1 MTQSRTPPVALVTGA
16 NSGIGKA
23 LALELARRGHAVVAG
38 VRDLA
43 KAEDLIGQAAR
54 EGRTIR
60 AVRLDVTDQALIDA
74 ALADVTGRE
83 GAPDLLVNNAGIS
96 ANSPIELLPEA
107 HHRMVFETNYWGAVR
122 MMQAVIPAMRARRQ
136 GRILNISSMMPRFV
150 LAGTTAYAASKAA
163 LERASEAAALE
174 LALFGVRIVVIEPG
188 AVRSD
193 LQANTSEGGRWS
205 DPART
210 PYAPVFDRTR
220 RIQRHM
226 LAHAMDADAAAR
238 VMLDGALADDP
249 PFRLLVG
256 EDARQFVPARETV
269 ADEDWIT
276 MGAVE
281 EPTFQTLMRDKL
293 GIEEDVK

>member
-43 KAEDLIGQAAR
+43 KADDLIGQAAA
-54 EGRTIR
+54 EGRAIR

-122 MMQAVIPAMRARRQ
+122 MMQAVLPAMRARRR

-174 LALFGVRIVVIEPG
+174 MALFGVRIVVIEPG

-205 DPART
+205 DPAQT

-238 VMLDGALADDP
+238 AMLDGALADDP

-256 EDARQFVPARETV
+256 EDARQFVPARETIADADWIAMGT
-269 ADEDWIT
+269 ADEAAFEA
-276 MGAVE
+276 M
-281 EPTFQTLMRDKL
+281 LRDRL
-293 GIEEDVK
+293 GVRED

>member
-23 LALELARRGHAVVAG
+23 LALDLARRGYAVVAG

-43 KAEDLIGQAAR
+43 KADDLITQAAAA
-54 EGRTIR
+54 GWAIR
-60 AVRLDVTDQALIDA
+60 AVRLDVTDQAVIDA
-74 ALADVTGRE
+74 ALEDVTGRE

-96 ANSPIELLPEA
+96 ANSPLELLPEA

-122 MMQAVIPAMRARRQ
+122 MMQAVMPAMRARRQ

-150 LAGTTAYAASKAA
+150 LAGTTAYAGSKAA

-193 LQANTSEGGRWS
+193 LQANTSEGGRWA
-205 DPART
+205 DPAQT

-226 LAHAMDADAAAR
+226 LAQAMDADAAAR
-238 VMLDGALADDP
+238 AMLDGALVDDP

-256 EDARQFVPARETV
+256 EDARQFVPARETIPD
-269 ADEDWIT
+269 ADWIA
-276 MGAVE
+276 MGTADDTAFE
-281 EPTFQTLMRDKL
+281 AMLRDHL
-293 GIEEDVK
+293 GVRED

>member
-23 LALELARRGHAVVAG
+23 LALELARRDYAVVAG

-43 KAEDLIGQAAR
+43 KADDLIGQARA

-60 AVRLDVTDQALIDA
+60 AVRLDVTDQSLIDT
-74 ALADVTGRE
+74 ALEDVTGRE

-122 MMQAVIPAMRARRQ
+122 MMQAVAPAMRARRH

-193 LQANTSEGGRWS
+193 LQTNTSEGGRWS
-205 DPART
+205 DPAQT
-210 PYAPVFDRTR
+210 PYAPVFERTR

-238 VMLDGALADDP
+238 IMLDGALADDP

-256 EDARQFVPARETV
+256 EDACRFVPARETI
-269 ADEDWIT
+269 ADKDWIAMGTADDTASQT
-276 MGAVE
+276 M
-281 EPTFQTLMRDKL
+281 LRDRL
-293 GIEEDVK
+293 GVQDG